1 MSGTSALTRNWRS
14 IISPFSPHPIRQVPD
29 RYDDP
34 APGTSD
40 PSARMPLVI
49 RFIVVSVTNLLI
61 GTLLGVMQTFPG
73 FGQWIRAAGAAGHM
87 IDPLA
92 HAHINLV
99 GGVTMGMMGLF
110 YYVMPRLLSRPIYS
124 ATLSEVSFWL
134 STIGVGIFFSSLVI
148 LGVIEGNM
156 IHAGMT
162 YAQALEAV
170 GPIHHILIITG
181 AMLMGFGYW
190 TFIVNVYLTVF
201 KKPKSGG

>member
-1 MSGTSALTRNWRS
+1 
-14 IISPFSPHPIRQVPD
+14 
-29 RYDDP
+29 
-34 APGTSD
+34 
-40 PSARMPLVI
+40 MPLVI

-110 YYVMPRLLSRPIYS
+110 YYVMPRLLLRPIYS
-124 ATLSEVSFWL
+124 ATLSEVSLWL
-134 STIGVGIFFSSLVI
+134 STIGVGVFFSSLVI

-162 YAQALEAV
+162 YSQALEAV

-181 AMLMGFGYW
+181 GMLMGFGYW

-201 KKPKSGG
+201 KKQKLGG

>member
-1 MSGTSALTRNWRS
+1 
-14 IISPFSPHPIRQVPD
+14 
-29 RYDDP
+29 
-34 APGTSD
+34 
-40 PSARMPLVI
+40 
-49 RFIVVSVTNLLI
+49 
-61 GTLLGVMQTFPG
+61 
-73 FGQWIRAAGAAGHM
+73 M

-162 YAQALEAV
+162 YSQALEAV

-181 AMLMGFGYW
+181 GMLMGFGYW

-201 KKPKSGG
+201 KKQKPGG